1 MKVRGWVCF
10 HFQFCKSNFCTARFL
25 LGNQF
30 EFHFIDLIPT
40 AVGSCRVYRYGS
52 IKNETSAWYEG
63 RERERERR
71 IERKE
76 KQNSRSA
83 WKEPKVP
90 NPHTGGHTWPRH
102 FLFMIHTRKN
112 NNSRIPAQWEAFLSS
127 VWKKCVTSLG
137 KGNKR
142 NNTSNA
148 TPFFVFTVRPHQ
160 LHCQLAKAHRC
171 DDVESTVMSQLRVS
185 YVMQQC
191 STIEPVF
198 FLPLA
203 LHR

>member
-63 RERERERR
+63 RERERR

-102 FLFMIHTRKN
+102 FLFMIHTQEQQQPDSGAVRSLSIFCLEKVCYLPWKGEQAQQQQQQHKQRNSFFFSRWDHTNFIVNLRKL
-112 NNSRIPAQWEAFLSS
+112 IA
-127 VWKKCVTSLG
+127 
-137 KGNKR
+137 
-142 NNTSNA
+142 
-148 TPFFVFTVRPHQ
+148 
-160 LHCQLAKAHRC
+160 
-171 DDVESTVMSQLRVS
+171 VM
-185 YVMQQC
+185 M
-191 STIEPVF
+191 
-198 FLPLA
+198 
-203 LHR
+203 